1 MFVYPELDSD
11 DNLQRQPAP
20 ESTFMVN
27 FGVSQVSRDRPD
39 RKKIGSIDSTI
50 SWSQIKPSD

>member
-11 DNLQRQPAP
+11 DNLQRQPSP
-20 ESTFMVN
+20 DSIFMVS

-39 RKKIGSIDSTI
+39 KKKIHSIDSTI